1 MFNPPPPPQKKITLK
16 KKRYFDSKLID
27 VPDAIK
33 PDRKKKRWQR

>member
-1 MFNPPPPPQKKITLK
+1 MFNPPSLHKQKITLK
-16 KKRYFDSKLID
+16 KKDFDSKLID